1 VLPVI
6 IGAIQVIGTTASA
19 RSQPDARALDWLG
32 YTLLVAGPIALLAR
46 RRFPLAAFTV
56 ALGALVAYAS
66 VGYPDGPVF
75 LSALAALF
83 FAARVRWRA
92 VPWAL
97 SAAGYA
103 VYVLFAQPT
112 LPRAVSTAAWVLV
125 ALTLAEVGRT
135 RRERFREMAQA
146 QAERERARTEQSRRQ
161 TSEERL
167 DIARELHDVLGHHLS
182 LINVRAG
189 VALHLLDNRP
199 EEARAALTAIKAAS
213 AEALG
218 EVRSVLGALRRQDEA
233 APRTPAPGLAD
244 LDDLI
249 AEAASGGLEVRL
261 RTDGT
266 ARPVPGEVDRAGY
279 RIVQEALTNVR
290 RHAGAQASATV
301 TLAYRADALGIRV
314 DDSGTGTADAND
326 SVIDGD
332 GIAGMRART
341 AALGGTLDAG
351 SRPGGGFRIDA
362 LLPTNPMEDPT

>member
-1 VLPVI
+1 
-6 IGAIQVIGTTASA
+6 
-19 RSQPDARALDWLG
+19 LDWLG
-32 YTLLVAGPIALLAR
+32 YALLVAGPVALLAR
-46 RRFPLAAFTV
+46 RRFPLAVFAV

-66 VGYPDGPVF
+66 AGYPDGPVF

-92 VPWAL
+92 VPWLL
-97 SAAGYA
+97 SAAGFA
-103 VYVLFAQPT
+103 IYVLLAQPTPT
-112 LPRAVSTAAWVLV
+112 LPRAASTAAWVLV

-161 TSEERL
+161 ASEERL

-218 EVRSVLGALRRQDEA
+218 EVRSVLGALRRQEEA
-233 APRTPAPGLAD
+233 APRSPAPGLAE
-244 LDDLI
+244 LDALI

-261 RTDGT
+261 RCDGT

-290 RHAGAQASATV
+290 RHAGPQASATV
-301 TLAYRADALGIRV
+301 TLSYRPDALGIRI
-314 DDSGTGTADAND
+314 DDSGTGVSAP
-326 SVIDGD
+326 VVDGD

-341 AALGGTLDAG
+341 GALGGTLDAG
-351 SRPGGGFRIDA
+351 PLPDGGFRIAA
-362 LLPTNPMEDPT
+362 LLPTNLSSTTPTPHTLTENPT

>member
-1 VLPVI
+1 VL

-19 RSQPDARALDWLG
+19 RSQPAARALDWLG
-32 YTLLVAGPIALLAR
+32 YALLIAGPVALLAR
-46 RRFPLAAFTV
+46 RRFPLAVFTV

-66 VGYPDGPVF
+66 ARYPDGPVF

-92 VPWAL
+92 VLWLLAGT
-97 SAAGYA
+97 GYA
-103 VYVLFAQPT
+103 VYVVLAQPM
-112 LPRAVSTAAWVLV
+112 LPRAASTAAWVLV
-125 ALTLAEVGRT
+125 ALTLAEFGRT

-146 QAERERARTEQSRRQ
+146 QAERERARAEQSRRQ

-213 AEALG
+213 SEALG
-218 EVRSVLGALRRQDEA
+218 EVRSVLGALRRQEEA
-233 APRTPAPGLAD
+233 APRSPAPGLAD
-244 LDDLI
+244 LDALI

-261 RTDGT
+261 RSDGT

-290 RHAGAQASATV
+290 RHAGPHASATV
-301 TLAYRADALGIRV
+301 TLSYRPDALGIRV
-314 DDSGTGTADAND
+314 DDSGAGLTDAADPA
-326 SVIDGD
+326 VDGD

-351 SRPGGGFRIDA
+351 PRPGGGFRIDA
-362 LLPTNPMEDPT
+362 LLPTSTHATENLT